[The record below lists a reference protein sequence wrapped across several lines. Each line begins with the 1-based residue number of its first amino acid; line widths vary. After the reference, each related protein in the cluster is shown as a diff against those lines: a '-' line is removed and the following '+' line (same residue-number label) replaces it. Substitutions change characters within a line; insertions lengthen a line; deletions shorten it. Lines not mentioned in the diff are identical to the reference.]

1 MSRKLNISS
10 DICIRSADIDL
21 DNFKAPYVA
30 EGYAAGYDAGEDIGA
45 QITEWVRNPEWLPI
59 PEIGASEQ
67 VSYCLVRVDNTT
79 GLTGTN
85 INQINRLG
93 IIVTGTGTIT
103 AEWGDGLT
111 ETLTSGA
118 TAYHDYNFANC
129 GSQTTEGY
137 RQALLKITS
146 TGNITATNFG
156 ITPSATTGT
165 TPKMLDI
172 VERLPNLT
180 TLVSKIGLNTLV
192 LPSRYIERYW
202 LVNTVNGVAANSVI
216 HNATNIREVIINAT
230 NVTRLD
236 NFGNGNRSIEHYD
249 KCNITASVAIAADSA
264 FNNNLNLKRYPAWAT
279 AIKKL
284 SCASHI
290 RGTTLLRKADIGDV
304 STVTSINNLCSS
316 SGIFELNFTN
326 NFSECTDFNS
336 PFNGAAN
343 LYMFNGQAK
352 LTLDCTS
359 MPLTQSFA
367 SFANNAPSIKEIE
380 FINKTGIVT
389 GVAQTTF
396 SSCSNLEKITSSF
409 TLRPTGSYSSH
420 YNGANK
426 IKSIYLDLTNSTNNT
441 TILGSNWELQELRI
455 IGMNPA
461 TSGSNSISLN
471 NTKLTIAAFEI
482 FINDLPSRVATT
494 AGTID
499 CRNALFLPDLN
510 AYYRGLATAKN
521 YTLQEA

>member
-1 MSRKLNISS
+1 MSRKLTISS
-10 DICIRSADIDL
+10 DTCIRSTEVDL

-30 EGYAAGYDAGEDIGA
+30 EGYAAGYDVGEDVGA

-79 GLTGTN
+79 GFIGTN

-111 ETLTSGA
+111 ETLASGA
-118 TAYHDYNFANC
+118 TTYHNYDFANC
-129 GSQTTEGY
+129 GSQTSEGY

-156 ITPSATTGT
+156 ITPSALIGT

-180 TLVSKIGLNTLV
+180 IITLKIGLNRSA
-192 LPSRYIERYW
+192 LPSRYVERYW
-202 LVNTVNGVAANSVI
+202 LLNTINNVSLSSFI
-216 HNATNIREVIINAT
+216 TNAINIREVIITAT
-230 NVTRLD
+230 NVTSLAF
-236 NFGNGNRSIEHYD
+236 FGDGNRAIEHYD
-249 KCNITASVAIAADSA
+249 KCNITTSVAIAA
-264 FNNNLNLKRYPAWAT
+264 NNTFANNSNLKRYPAWAT

-290 RGTTLLRKADIGDV
+290 TATVSLRKADLGDV
-304 STVTSINNLCSS
+304 STVTSISSAFAS

-326 NFSECTDFNS
+326 NFSACTDFTS

-343 LYMFNGQAK
+343 LYLFNGQTK

-359 MPLTQSFA
+359 MPLTQNFGLFA
-367 SFANNAPSIKEIE
+367 LSANSIKEIE
-380 FINKTGIVT
+380 FINKTGFVT
-389 GVAQTTF
+389 GAVNGAF
-396 SSCSNLEKITSSF
+396 SSSNLEKITFSF
-409 TLRPTGSYSSH
+409 TLRPSTSYLNA
-420 YNGANK
+420 YLGATK
-426 IKSIYLDLTNSTNNT
+426 IKSIYLDLTNSTNNGA
-441 TILGSNWELQELRI
+441 IIGSNWELQELRI

-461 TSGSNSISLN
+461 TTGSNSISLN
-471 NTKLTIAAFEI
+471 NTKLPRAAIVQVF
-482 FINDLPSRVATT
+482 NDIPDRSATT

-499 CRNALFLPDLN
+499 LRNNPNIGDLT
-510 AYYRGLATAKN
+510 AGDLLIATSKN
-521 YTLQEA
+521 YTVQLA